1 MVMHYYLR
9 KLRGEVSVTFD
20 LQYSLNGADFHVKY
34 SATLTDVNM
43 QFVDASGATR
53 TEVYKRK

>member
-1 MVMHYYLR
+1 
-9 KLRGEVSVTFD
+9 

>member
-1 MVMHYYLR
+1 VITGLER
-9 KLRGEVSVTFD
+9 TGANAFD
-20 LQYSLNGADFHVKY
+20 LKYSLNGSDYHVKY

-43 QFVDASGATR
+43 QFVDANGATR